1 VYGRIKK
8 VFCLLMILS
17 AAQAKDFFE
26 RAVVVRPEREKT
38 LYYLAQVMLRLEH
51 WARCSLISNRKCLHP
66 AERPILRRR
75 D

>member
-1 VYGRIKK
+1 LISCAEGTR
-8 VFCLLMILS
+8 

-38 LYYLAQVMLRLEH
+38 LYYLAQVTLRLEL
-51 WARCSLISNRKCLHP
+51 WARCSLISSRNCLDP
-66 AERPILRRR
+66 AERRILMRR